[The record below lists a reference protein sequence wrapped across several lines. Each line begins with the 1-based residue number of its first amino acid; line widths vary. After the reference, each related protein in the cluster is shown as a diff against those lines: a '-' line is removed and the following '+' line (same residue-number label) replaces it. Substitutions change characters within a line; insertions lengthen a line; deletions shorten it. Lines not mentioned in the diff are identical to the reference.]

1 MENVETEVPEMFT
14 LMDAY
19 SLACSCG
26 ILGLVAPEKL
36 LSKYILRQ
44 LISEDVEER
53 DNGSSSWHTKLYD
66 QLRIRFPKKSNT
78 FFV

>member
-26 ILGLVAPEKL
+26 ILGLVAAEKL

-44 LISEDVEER
+44 LISEDVEDC